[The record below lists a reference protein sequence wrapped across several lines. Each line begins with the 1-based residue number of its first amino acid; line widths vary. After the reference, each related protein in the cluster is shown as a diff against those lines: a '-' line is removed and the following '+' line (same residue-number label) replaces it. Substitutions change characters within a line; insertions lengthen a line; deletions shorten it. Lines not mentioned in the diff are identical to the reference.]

1 MENNWENLDK
11 ESRLTIKELTKDN
24 ENFSKLMAKLNSAR
38 ENLDN
43 KPEELVVAL
52 QKIKK

>member
-1 MENNWENLDK
+1 MENNWENLDE

-24 ENFSKLMAKLNSAR
+24 EDFSKLMAKLNSAR
-38 ENLDN
+38 ENLDK
-43 KPEELVVAL
+43 KPELVVAL